1 MNEIIDKLR
10 FTLTK
15 KQKVYFI
22 FISILMLITSFLEL
36 VSIGFLIPIVSI
48 IVDGDL
54 NNSYFDLYFL
64 KNFTQSFSKKELIL
78 FAFSF
83 FILLFFIK
91 FLFNLF
97 FLYKKNKYV
106 FTIRNYLSKKIFK
119 SFLNRPYDFH
129 QSSNTSKLAINCK
142 YEIEV
147 FTHNILLAEL
157 ELLTDVT
164 LTLFLVFLLFYI
176 ELNITIFTIA
186 IFFLFI
192 YLYQLILK
200 KRSKVWAEERQRF
213 DALINKIIQEGL
225 GSIKEIILSFK
236 EKFFIK
242 KLKYYLER
250 NGLVAI
256 RQQMTQEMPRPLM
269 EFMAII
275 GFVIIFFILNSLN
288 YNFEKILTLLSIF
301 AAVSFKLLPSLNRI
315 MSNIQRFRAGLPVIN
330 FIYSELKS
338 TNISDENINFEKSQH
353 EDVIYLKKLIEVQN
367 LSFSYIDKFNKKNI
381 FENCNLEIN
390 KGDYIGLVGSSGIGK
405 STFLN
410 IISGLIK
417 TYEGKIL
424 IDNKDIKILNK
435 KWTQRVAYI
444 SQTPFFLDETIKN
457 NIAFAEDEINIDDT
471 KVWKALEA
479 AQLFNFV
486 NSSKDKLNT
495 FIGEQGTKMSAGQL
509 QRLAISRALYEDFD
523 LIILDESLNA
533 LDSENESKILNVLK
547 NLKQK
552 NKTIILI
559 SHHLSNLRDC
569 NKILQIKD
577 KKIFEKL

>member
-1 MNEIIDKLR
+1 MA
-10 FTLTK
+10 
-15 KQKVYFI
+15 
-22 FISILMLITSFLEL
+22 
-36 VSIGFLIPIVSI
+36 G
-48 IVDGDL
+48 
-54 NNSYFDLYFL
+54 
-64 KNFTQSFSKKELIL
+64 
-78 FAFSF
+78 
-83 FILLFFIK
+83 
-91 FLFNLF
+91 
-97 FLYKKNKYV
+97 
-106 FTIRNYLSKKIFK
+106 
-119 SFLNRPYDFH
+119 
-129 QSSNTSKLAINCK
+129 
-142 YEIEV
+142 
-147 FTHNILLAEL
+147 L

>member
-1 MNEIIDKLR
+1 MA
-10 FTLTK
+10 
-15 KQKVYFI
+15 
-22 FISILMLITSFLEL
+22 
-36 VSIGFLIPIVSI
+36 G
-48 IVDGDL
+48 
-54 NNSYFDLYFL
+54 
-64 KNFTQSFSKKELIL
+64 
-78 FAFSF
+78 
-83 FILLFFIK
+83 
-91 FLFNLF
+91 
-97 FLYKKNKYV
+97 
-106 FTIRNYLSKKIFK
+106 
-119 SFLNRPYDFH
+119 
-129 QSSNTSKLAINCK
+129 
-142 YEIEV
+142 
-147 FTHNILLAEL
+147 L

-533 LDSENESKILNVLK
+533 LDSVNESKILKVLK
-547 NLKQK
+547 DLKNK

-569 NKILQIKD
+569 GKILQIED
-577 KKIFEKL
+577 KKIIQKK

>member
-1 MNEIIDKLR
+1 
-10 FTLTK
+10 
-15 KQKVYFI
+15 
-22 FISILMLITSFLEL
+22 
-36 VSIGFLIPIVSI
+36 
-48 IVDGDL
+48 
-54 NNSYFDLYFL
+54 
-64 KNFTQSFSKKELIL
+64 
-78 FAFSF
+78 
-83 FILLFFIK
+83 
-91 FLFNLF
+91 
-97 FLYKKNKYV
+97 
-106 FTIRNYLSKKIFK
+106 
-119 SFLNRPYDFH
+119 
-129 QSSNTSKLAINCK
+129 
-142 YEIEV
+142 
-147 FTHNILLAEL
+147 
-157 ELLTDVT
+157 
-164 LTLFLVFLLFYI
+164 
-176 ELNITIFTIA
+176 
-186 IFFLFI
+186 
-192 YLYQLILK
+192 
-200 KRSKVWAEERQRF
+200 
-213 DALINKIIQEGL
+213 
-225 GSIKEIILSFK
+225 
-236 EKFFIK
+236 
-242 KLKYYLER
+242 
-250 NGLVAI
+250 
-256 RQQMTQEMPRPLM
+256 
-269 EFMAII
+269 
-275 GFVIIFFILNSLN
+275 
-288 YNFEKILTLLSIF
+288 
-301 AAVSFKLLPSLNRI
+301 

-338 TNISDENINFEKSQH
+338 TNISDENINFEKSQL
-353 EDVIYLKKLIEVQN
+353 EDVIYLKKSIEVQD
-367 LSFSYIDKFNKKNI
+367 LSFSYVDKFNKKII

-424 IDNKDIKILNK
+424 IDNRDIKILNK

-444 SQTPFFLDETIKN
+444 SQTPFFLDESIKN
-457 NIAFAEDEINIDDT
+457 NIAFAEDEINIDDA